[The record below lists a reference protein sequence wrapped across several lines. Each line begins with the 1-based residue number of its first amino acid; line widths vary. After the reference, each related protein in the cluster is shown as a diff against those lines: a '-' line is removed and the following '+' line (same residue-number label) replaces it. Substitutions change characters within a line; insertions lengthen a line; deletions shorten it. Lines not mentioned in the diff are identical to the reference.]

1 MRKKSTLVAPTRS
14 FRMLNSAVDVRR
26 REEYA
31 DVARGLPDLPVF
43 LEPWWLDAVAGPSMW
58 SAVVIERR
66 GVLSVLPYVVR
77 RRLGLSYIS
86 QPLLTQHLGPWFS
99 KAPSEINLG
108 LQHQLLDGL
117 AESLPKAFGY
127 RQAWAPEITNWLP
140 WSWRSFKQTSR
151 CTYRVPGGNSV
162 DSVWSQLEGRCRNDI
177 RSAQSRPDFEISRSN
192 DVESVIEV
200 VASVFSRQNLRSPLD
215 DLDFRAFDERLAQG
229 SHRQIF
235 TATVGEKCVAV
246 AYTVQ
251 GRAHTYYL
259 LGGTSPE
266 SVRGALTACVWKA
279 IEDSLFEGKGFDFEG
294 SMLRPV
300 EQFIRAFSP
309 EQLWM
314 NQLTSVRPLGGWTS

>member
-1 MRKKSTLVAPTRS
+1 MLTSSARS
-14 FRMLNSAVDVRR
+14 FRALDSPHDVRR
-26 REEYA
+26 REEYT
-31 DVARGLPDLPVF
+31 DVARGLPGLPVF
-43 LEPWWLDAVAGPSMW
+43 LEPWWLDAAAGPSMW
-58 SAVVIERR
+58 SAVVVERR

-108 LQHQLLDGL
+108 LQHQLLEGL
-117 AESLPKAFGY
+117 AETLPNAFGY
-127 RQAWAPEITNWLP
+127 RQSWAPEIPNWLS
-140 WSWRSFKQTSR
+140 WSWRGFKQTSR

-162 DSVWSQLEGRCRNDI
+162 DSAWSRLEGRCRNDI
-177 RSAQSRPDFEISRSN
+177 RSAQSHPEFEISRSN
-192 DVESVIEV
+192 DVDSVIEI
-200 VASVFSRQNLRSPLD
+200 VASVFSKQNLRSPLD
-215 DLDFRAFDERLAQG
+215 DLDFQAFDERLAQG
-229 SHRQIF
+229 GHRQIF
-235 TATVGEKCVAV
+235 TATVGERCVAV

-251 GRAHTYYL
+251 GQAHTYYL
-259 LGGTSPE
+259 LGGTTPK

-279 IEDSLFEGKGFDFEG
+279 IEDSLSEGKGFDFEG

-300 EQFIRAFSP
+300 EHFIRAFSP